1 MDTTQEN
8 TGSKLEPA
16 AAVRT
21 LQDNIISACAE
32 ACNVDRELIEH
43 VQDAT
48 LEQVHRMKHHIKNG
62 SYLEQMVLQFDH
74 KASVE
79 QQDFFVKVIDTIG
92 VKNHILRTR
101 LVKHESAVYQVV
113 LKDGNRWTTKGDLE
127 VYLYT
132 NINTR
137 MGYGSE
143 LCRYALLGDEQG
155 QTFFIWTGM
164 LHTISY
170 SFRNERFTLWGQYIT
185 FALIHGKDD

>member
-8 TGSKLEPA
+8 TGSKLKSGA
-16 AAVRT
+16 TVRK
-21 LQDNIISACAE
+21 LQDNVISACAE
-32 ACNVDRELIEH
+32 ACNVDRQLIEH
-43 VQDAT
+43 IHHAT
-48 LEQVHRMKHHIKNG
+48 PEQEHRINHHIKNG

-74 KASVE
+74 KATIE
-79 QQDFFVKVIDTIG
+79 QQEFFIKVINTIR

-127 VYLYT
+127 VYLCE

-143 LCRYALLGDEQG
+143 LCRYALLGDEHG
-155 QTFFIWTGM
+155 QTFFISTGM
-164 LHTISY
+164 AHTISL
-170 SFRNERFTLWGQYIT
+170 FIE
-185 FALIHGKDD
+185 LID